1 MQLKRFVVFGLVC
14 LSTIPA
20 IPAVAELQLR
30 AGLSTSNYYR
40 GLAQTATGITYNGAI
55 DYTTG
60 NGFYLG
66 TWFSRVNYN
75 LPHDQRTLEVDYF
88 IGYQKRYSPGWSIDF
103 GLTRYTYNAEHP
115 LDYDWSEAHI
125 TTTIRDRWL
134 VALSV
139 NDNWLAKN
147 KTSVHA
153 SLTYRHP
160 LTETLE
166 IDALIGH
173 QAVNKVLG
181 FEYQYASIE
190 LVQVWR
196 SLEIRYGYVTSNKG
210 ARLGARADS
219 GWQLGVNWV
228 FKWG

>member
-1 MQLKRFVVFGLVC
+1 MRLKRLVGFGLVC

-20 IPAVAELQLR
+20 IAELRLS

-40 GLAQTATGITYNGAI
+40 GLAQTATGITYSGAI
-55 DYTTG
+55 DYTTK

-66 TWFSRVNYN
+66 TWLSRVNYD
-75 LPHDQRTLEVDYF
+75 LPHDRRTLEVDYF
-88 IGYQKRYSPGWSIDF
+88 VGYQKRYSPNWAMDF
-103 GLTRYTYNAEHP
+103 GLTRYTYNADSP

-125 TTTIRDRWL
+125 TTTIRDRWI
-134 VALSV
+134 LSLSA

-147 KTSVHA
+147 QTSIHA
-153 SLTYRHP
+153 SLTYRYP

-196 SLEIRYGYVTSNKG
+196 NLELRYGYVTSTKG
-210 ARLGARADS
+210 SRLGARADS
-219 GWQLGVNWV
+219 GWQLGVNWI
-228 FKWG
+228 FNRG